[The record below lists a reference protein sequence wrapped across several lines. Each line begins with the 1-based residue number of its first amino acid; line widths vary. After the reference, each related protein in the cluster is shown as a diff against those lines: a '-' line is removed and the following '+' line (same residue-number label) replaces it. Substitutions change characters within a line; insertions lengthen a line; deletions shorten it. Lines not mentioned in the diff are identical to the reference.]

1 MEVLEIERTDSLPPA
16 EEDDVEFELEEGRV
30 SVPPA
35 QWRDREVQRVNPIIE
50 YS

>member
-1 MEVLEIERTDSLPPA
+1 MEVLEIERTDSLPPE
-16 EEDDVEFELEEGRV
+16 EEDCVEFELEEGRV

-35 QWRDREVQRVNPIIE
+35 RWRDRKVQRVNSSIE